1 MSNETK
7 TKMTPPELARRWG
20 VSPDKIVFFILTGE
34 LRAIDASLKRG
45 DRPRYLIDVAD
56 VEAFEMARTVI
67 PATKKAP
74 RRQRRSTAAIV
85 RNFR

>member
-1 MSNETK
+1 MSIK

-20 VSPDKIVFFILTGE
+20 ISADKVTYWISTGE

-45 DRPRYLIDVAD
+45 ERPRYLIDVAD
-56 VEAFEMARTVI
+56 VEAFENSRTVI
-67 PATKKAP
+67 PAVKPTRRKKPSMPADF
-74 RRQRRSTAAIV
+74 V

>member
-1 MSNETK
+1 MSEETK
-7 TKMTPPELARRWG
+7 TKMTPPQLARRWG

-45 DRPRYLIDVAD
+45 AKPRYLIDVAD
-56 VEAFEMARTVI
+56 VEAFEAARTVV
-67 PATKKAP
+67 PAVKPA
-74 RRQRRSTAAIV
+74 RRKTQSLPAGFV

>member
-1 MSNETK
+1 MSTK

-20 VSPDKIVFFILTGE
+20 VSPDKITHFIVTGE

-56 VEAFEMARTVI
+56 IEAFENARAVV
-67 PATKKAP
+67 PAAKPTRRKKAP
-74 RRQRRSTAAIV
+74 LPADFV